1 MIKKIILLSFLI
13 LFLNNCGYT
22 PIYSKKSQDFQIS
35 KIETSGEVKVNKL
48 LYNKLKIYS
57 DNPNARK
64 TFNLNINSLSTKTTI
79 SKDKKG
85 NPTQFS
91 IELSI
96 TLQITDGLDN
106 KVDRIFSESSTYDNN
121 DNKFDLRKYEDNL
134 IENMTEKLFSEI
146 ILFIQTGNL
155 LWF

>member
-22 PIYSKKSQDFQIS
+22 PIYSKKSQDFQIN
-35 KIETSGEVKVNKL
+35 KIETSGEINVNKL
-48 LYNKLKIYS
+48 LYNKLKVYS
-57 DNPNARK
+57 DNPVAKKN
-64 TFNLNINSLSTKTTI
+64 FSLNINSSSTKTTI
-79 SKDKKG
+79 AKDKKG

-96 TLQITDGLDN
+96 TLQITDDLDN
-106 KVDRIFSESSTYDNN
+106 TIDRIFSESSTYDNN

-134 IENMTEKLFSEI
+134 IENMTDKLFSEI

-155 LWF
+155 SWF

>member
-13 LFLNNCGYT
+13 LFINNCGYT

-79 SKDKKG
+79 AKDKKG

-106 KVDRIFSESSTYDNN
+106 KVDKIFSENSTYDNN
-121 DNKFDLRKYEDNL
+121 DNKFDLRKYENNL
-134 IENMTEKLFSEI
+134 IENMTEKIFSEI

-155 LWF
+155 S

>member
-57 DNPNARK
+57 NNPNARK

-79 SKDKKG
+79 AKDKKG

-106 KVDRIFSESSTYDNN
+106 KVDKIFSENSTYDNN
-121 DNKFDLRKYEDNL
+121 DNKFDLRKYENNL
-134 IENMTEKLFSEI
+134 IENMTEKIFSEI

-155 LWF
+155 S

>member
-22 PIYSKKSQDFQIS
+22 PIYSKKSQDFQINA
-35 KIETSGEVKVNKL
+35 IETSGEVKINKL
-48 LYNKLKIYS
+48 LYNKLKVYS
-57 DNPNARK
+57 DNPVAKR
-64 TFNLNINSLSTKTTI
+64 TFNLNINSSTTKTI
-79 SKDKKG
+79 IAKDKKG

-91 IELSI
+91 IELSV
-96 TLQITDGLDN
+96 TLQITDIFNNELD
-106 KVDRIFSESSTYDNN
+106 KIFSESSAYDNN

-134 IENMTEKLFSEI
+134 IKNMTEKIFSEI

-155 LWF
+155 S

>member
-79 SKDKKG
+79 AKDKKG

-106 KVDRIFSESSTYDNN
+106 KVDKIFSENSTYDNN
-121 DNKFDLRKYEDNL
+121 DNKFDLRKYENNL

-146 ILFIQTGNL
+146 ILFIQTGNFS
-155 LWF
+155 WY

>member
-79 SKDKKG
+79 AKDKKG

-106 KVDRIFSESSTYDNN
+106 KVDKIFSENSTYDNN
-121 DNKFDLRKYEDNL
+121 DNKFDLRKYENNL
-134 IENMTEKLFSEI
+134 IENMTEKIFSEI

-155 LWF
+155 S

>member
-79 SKDKKG
+79 AKDKKG

-96 TLQITDGLDN
+96 TLQIIDGLDN

-155 LWF
+155 L

>member
-13 LFLNNCGYT
+13 IFLNNCGYT
-22 PIYSKKSQDFQIS
+22 PIYSKKNQDFQINT
-35 KIETSGEVKVNKL
+35 IETFGEVKVNKL
-48 LYNKLKIYS
+48 LYNKLKVYS
-57 DNPNARK
+57 DNPIAKKN
-64 TFNLNINSLSTKTTI
+64 FNLSINSSATKTTI
-79 SKDKKG
+79 AKDKKG

-96 TLQITDGLDN
+96 TLQITDDLDN
-106 KVDRIFSESSTYDNN
+106 TVDRIFSESSTYDNN

-134 IENMTEKLFSEI
+134 IENMTEKIFSEI

-155 LWF
+155 T

>member
-13 LFLNNCGYT
+13 VFLNNCGYT
-22 PIYSKKSQDFQIS
+22 PIYSKKSQDFQINT
-35 KIETSGEVKVNKL
+35 IETSGEVRVNKL
-48 LYNKLKIYS
+48 LYNKLKVYS
-57 DNPNARK
+57 NNPIAKKN
-64 TFNLNINSLSTKTTI
+64 FNLNINSSSTKTTI
-79 SKDKKG
+79 AKDKKG

-96 TLQITDGLDN
+96 ILQITDDLDN
-106 KVDRIFSESSTYDNN
+106 TADRIFSESSTYDNN

-134 IENMTEKLFSEI
+134 IENMTEKIFSEI

-155 LWF
+155 T

>member
-1 MIKKIILLSFLI
+1 MIKKIILLSFLL

-22 PIYSKKSQDFQIS
+22 PIYSKKNQDFQINT
-35 KIETSGEVKVNKL
+35 IETSGEVKVNKL
-48 LYNKLKIYS
+48 LYNKLKVYS
-57 DNPNARK
+57 DNPGAKK
-64 TFNLNINSLSTKTTI
+64 TFNLKINSSSTKTTI
-79 SKDKKG
+79 AKDKRG

-96 TLQITDGLDN
+96 TLQITDVFN
-106 KVDRIFSESSTYDNN
+106 NEVDKIFSEISAYDNN

-134 IENMTEKLFSEI
+134 VKNMTEKIFSEI

-155 LWF
+155 S

>member
-48 LYNKLKIYS
+48 LYNKLKVYS
-57 DNPNARK
+57 DNPIAKKN
-64 TFNLNINSLSTKTTI
+64 FNLNINSSSTKTTI
-79 SKDKKG
+79 TKDKKG

-96 TLQITDGLDN
+96 TLQITDDLDN
-106 KVDRIFSESSTYDNN
+106 KVERIFSENSTYDNN
-121 DNKFDLRKYEDNL
+121 DNKFDLRKYENNL

-155 LWF
+155 S

>member
-134 IENMTEKLFSEI
+134 IEDMTEKLFSEI

-155 LWF
+155 SWF